1 MRYNQPCVCGRSSSG
16 RARPCQGRGS
26 EFEPRRP
33 LQKETPSERMV
44 FLFGIWQRAG
54 LNSLPR
60 PARSALNQEVRQG
73 SREWLCHSWDA
84 GKRVRASSRTPRR
97 SPSCQPPP
105 ARCRG
110 AAAGTLPRNRLA
122 SSAAGGA
129 SALSSSRT
137 PRRSPSC
144 QPPPARCRGAAAG
157 TLPRNRLA
165 SSAAGGASALSSSR
179 TPRRSPSCQPP
190 PARYRGAAAGTLPR
204 NRLASSAAGG
214 ASALSSSPAPKITTH
229 SGGDFFRVLLG
240 ASRQGGQ
247 KDQSLSSL
255 RTAMNASVGTCTVP
269 RLRIFFLPS
278 FCFSSSFFLRVMS
291 PP

>member
-1 MRYNQPCVCGRSSSG
+1 MLCSAAPEKVSALNLKRLKADNKTCGQS
-16 RARPCQGRGS
+16 
-26 EFEPRRP
+26 
-33 LQKETPSERMV
+33 QKETPSFRMV

-84 GKRVRASSRTPRR
+84 GKRVRASS
-97 SPSCQPPP
+97 
-105 ARCRG
+105 
-110 AAAGTLPRNRLA
+110 
-122 SSAAGGA
+122 
-129 SALSSSRT
+129 
-137 PRRSPSC
+137 
-144 QPPPARCRGAAAG
+144 
-157 TLPRNRLA
+157 
-165 SSAAGGASALSSSR
+165 
-179 TPRRSPSCQPP
+179 
-190 PARYRGAAAGTLPR
+190 
-204 NRLASSAAGG
+204 
-214 ASALSSSPAPKITTH
+214 PAPKNKTTLWVVL
-229 SGGDFFRVLLG
+229 FFWNVPRAEARKGTSAARKTCWGHVLVPVC
-240 ASRQGGQ
+240 ASRRGGQ